1 MTTQHTTGPWRL
13 SSGDETEI
21 FSGAR
26 PVARAHCGGLTSV
39 KLPEAEANAR
49 LIAAAPEMLA
59 ALQAAVNLLSWGEAF
74 NSDLPDATPSEK
86 NSAKKVDE
94 FKAIIA
100 RATATP

>member
-1 MTTQHTTGPWRL
+1 MTTYTTGPWRL

-49 LIAAAPEMLA
+49 LIAAAPELLA
-59 ALQAAVNLLSWGEAF
+59 VLQDLTITARTFRNVPKEDQYWTICDDDSLDAAFA
-74 NSDLPDATPSEK
+74 AI
-86 NSAKKVDE
+86 AK
-94 FKAIIA
+94 
-100 RATATP
+100 ATATP

>member
-1 MTTQHTTGPWRL
+1 MTTQHTPGPWRL

-21 FSGAR
+21 FSGAK

-59 ALQAAVNLLSWGEAF
+59 ALQALTITARTFRNVPKEEQEWTPY
-74 NSDLPDATPSEK
+74 DDAALD
-86 NSAKKVDE
+86 NAY
-94 FKAIIA
+94 AIIA
-100 RATATP
+100 RAQGAAQ

>member
-21 FSGAR
+21 FSGAK

-49 LIAAAPEMLA
+49 LIAAAPELLA
-59 ALQAAVNLLSWGEAF
+59 ALQDLTITARTFRNVPKENQDWTSYDDMALDNAF
-74 NSDLPDATPSEK
+74 
-86 NSAKKVDE
+86 
-94 FKAIIA
+94 AIIA
-100 RATATP
+100 RATGAL

>member
-1 MTTQHTTGPWRL
+1 MTTYTTGPWRL

-49 LIAAAPEMLA
+49 LISAAPDLLALAYDFGQMLTGMDPYTVDDVAIMRNKIKA
-59 ALQAAVNLLSWGEAF
+59 A
-74 NSDLPDATPSEK
+74 
-86 NSAKKVDE
+86 
-94 FKAIIA
+94 IA
-100 RATATP
+100 RATGAAQ

>member
-1 MTTQHTTGPWRL
+1 MTTQHTPGPWRL

-49 LIAAAPEMLA
+49 LIAAAPELLDTLERFVTA
-59 ALQAAVNLLSWGEAF
+59 CHAHLPESTDQAFCGLYA
-74 NSDLPDATPSEK
+74 
-86 NSAKKVDE
+86 SARV
-94 FKAIIA
+94 AIA
-100 RATATP
+100 KATATP

>member
-21 FSGAR
+21 FSGAK

-49 LIAAAPEMLA
+49 LIAAAPDLLALAYDFGQMLT
-59 ALQAAVNLLSWGEAF
+59 GMDPYTF
-74 NSDLPDATPSEK
+74 DDASIMRDK
-86 NSAKKVDE
+86 I
-94 FKAIIA
+94 KAIIA
-100 RATATP
+100 RATGAAQ